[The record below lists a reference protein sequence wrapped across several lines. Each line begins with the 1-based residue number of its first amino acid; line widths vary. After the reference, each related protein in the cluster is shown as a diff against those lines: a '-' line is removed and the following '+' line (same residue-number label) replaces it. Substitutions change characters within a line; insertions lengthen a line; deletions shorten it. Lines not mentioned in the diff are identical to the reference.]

1 MERFAA
7 VLNRII
13 DDTVYVLLI
22 LILLMCIYAG
32 YDSYLVYQNSE
43 MEDIVKWKPEVT
55 GKAGEEPVRVLPGS
69 VAWLTVDDT
78 TIDYPVM
85 QGEDNMEYLNKD
97 PYGEY
102 SLSGSIFLDAA
113 NAPDFTDDY
122 SLIYGHHME
131 HGAMFGSLDAFL
143 KPEYFEDHRSGTL
156 IVGEKI
162 YEIRLFAEIE
172 TDASVKEIFDPKGGH
187 NLRTY
192 LKEHADIYE
201 PPEEGRIVGLSTCA
215 SSGFTKRIVV
225 FGTIQ

>member
-1 MERFAA
+1 MERFSA

-13 DDTVYVLLI
+13 DDIVYVLLF

-32 YDSYLVYQNSE
+32 YDSYLVYRDSG
-43 MEDIVKWKPEVT
+43 MEDIVRWKPDVT
-55 GKAGEEPVRVLPGS
+55 GEEPVRVLPDS
-69 VAWLTVDDT
+69 VAWLTIDDT

-102 SLSGSIFLDAA
+102 SLTGSIFLDSA

-131 HGAMFGSLDAFL
+131 YGAMFGSLDAFL
-143 KPEYFEDHRSGTL
+143 KPEYFEEHRSGTL
-156 IVGEKI
+156 IVGDKVYKI
-162 YEIRLFAEIE
+162 KIFAEIE

-187 NLRTY
+187 DLRTY
-192 LKEHADIYE
+192 LQNHADIYE
-201 PPEEGRIVGLSTCA
+201 QPEEGRIIGLSTCS